1 MARIIGII
9 SGKGGVGKT
18 TLVANLGVA
27 LSNFEKKVA
36 IVDCNIT
43 TSHLGFYFDFLYYPK
58 TLNQVL
64 RDEITLEEATYHH
77 NSGVRII
84 PAALS
89 IEELMGVDINKLKNL
104 DFGDTEIVLL
114 DSAPG
119 LGREAMGVLN
129 ACNEL
134 IFVATPFMN
143 AISDVIR
150 CNRVAKY
157 LGLDSLGI
165 VLNMYRK
172 DLSELDENDVEEL
185 TELKVIAKIPFDLD
199 VQKSL
204 IYRMPTVVFN
214 PYSPASI
221 EIERLA
227 AYLIGK
233 EYKPPKGR
241 FLLRILKFFK
251 K

>member
-1 MARIIGII
+1 MTRIIGIV

-64 RDEITLEEATYHH
+64 RGEIALEEATYYH
-77 NSGVRII
+77 NSGVKII

-89 IEELMGVDINKLKNL
+89 VEELMGVDINKIKDL

-143 AISDVIR
+143 SISDVIK
-150 CNRVAKY
+150 CNKVAKY
-157 LGLDSLGI
+157 LNLKPLGI

-172 DLSELDENDVEEL
+172 DLNELDESDVEEL
-185 TELKVIAKIPFDLD
+185 TELKVLAKIPFDLN

-204 IYRMPTVVFN
+204 IYRMPVVIFD

-233 EYKPPKGR
+233 EYKPPKG
-241 FLLRILKFFK
+241 KFFYRIFK
-251 K
+251 LFRK

>member
-1 MARIIGII
+1 MARIIGVV

-27 LSNFEKKVA
+27 LSNFEKKVT

-64 RDEITLEEATYHH
+64 RDEIALEEATYHH
-77 NSGVRII
+77 SSGVKII

-89 IEELMGVDINKLKNL
+89 VEELVSVDINKIKNL
-104 DFGDTEIVLL
+104 DFGETEIVLL

-134 IFVATPFMN
+134 IFVATPFMS

-150 CNRVAKY
+150 CNKVAKY
-157 LGLDSLGI
+157 LGVEPLGV

-172 DLSELDENDVEEL
+172 DLNELDEWDVEEL
-185 TELKVIAKIPFDLD
+185 TGLKVIAKIPFDLD
-199 VQKSL
+199 VQRSL
-204 IYRMPTVVFN
+204 IYRMPTVIFN

-221 EIERLA
+221 EIEKLA

-233 EYKPPKGR
+233 EYKVPKGR
-241 FLLRILKFFK
+241 FLFRILKFFK

>member
-1 MARIIGII
+1 MSRIIGIV

-27 LSNFEKKVA
+27 LSNFNKKVA

-43 TSHLGFYFDFLYYPK
+43 TSHLGFYFDFLYYQK

-64 RDEITLEEATYHH
+64 RNEISLEEATYYHS
-77 NSGVRII
+77 SGVRII
-84 PAALS
+84 PASLS
-89 IEELMGVDINKLKNL
+89 IEELAGVDINKIKDLN
-104 DFGDTEIVLL
+104 FGDTEIVLL

-119 LGREAMGVLN
+119 LGREAMSVLN

-134 IFVATPFMN
+134 IFVTTPFMS
-143 AISDVIR
+143 AVSDIIK
-150 CNRVAKY
+150 CCRVAKY
-157 LGLDSLGI
+157 LNLKPIGV

-172 DLSELDENDVEEL
+172 DLSELDEMDVEEL
-185 TELKVIAKIPFDLD
+185 TGLKVIAKIPFDPE
-199 VQKSL
+199 VQRSL
-204 IYRMPTVVFN
+204 IYRTPTVIFN

-227 AYLIGK
+227 ASLIGLD
-233 EYKPPKGR
+233 YKPPKKR
-241 FLLRILKFFK
+241 FLFRFLRFLRK
-251 K
+251 